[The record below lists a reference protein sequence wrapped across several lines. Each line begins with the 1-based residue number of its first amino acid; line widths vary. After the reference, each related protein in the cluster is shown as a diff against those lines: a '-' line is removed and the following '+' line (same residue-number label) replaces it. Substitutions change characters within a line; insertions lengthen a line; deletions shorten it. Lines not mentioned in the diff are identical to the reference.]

1 MGTDY
6 TNDYLGRMK
15 RFLLG
20 VWMLMSLG
28 GTALGQ
34 DFSLEKGWKFYR
46 GDAKG
51 AERPDFDDSHWETVR
66 IPHDWAIYGPF
77 SDNNDRQ
84 TVRIEQNGEKEA
96 TTKTG
101 RTGGLP
107 YTGIG
112 WYRCELPTLGE
123 LYDRVAYLEFDGA
136 MSHARVYVNGAE
148 VAYRPYG
155 YVPFWTE
162 VTKHLTTGRNVL
174 AVRLENKEQSSR
186 WYPGAGLYRNVTLRV
201 KGTLSVQPWSI
212 SITTPEAYTGYAKV
226 HIRGSF
232 RAEWSGAQYEV
243 RTYFLGPKGDT
254 VKAELFRPVETT
266 QVRRPSPTQKVV
278 VGDNP
283 FDMAYVLDRPKLWS
297 PESPSLYTAITELVL
312 GKRVIELGRER
323 IGIRSIDFSKAYGF
337 RLNEKVR
344 KLKGVCLHHDLGPL
358 GAAVN
363 KAALKRQLTILKD
376 LGVDAIRTTHNP
388 PAPELIKLADEMGF
402 FTIVE
407 AFDEWKTPKVKNGY
421 AADFDAWAEQDVA
434 NMVQRFRNSP
444 SVILWSIGNEVPDQW
459 AEGGVERAKRLQ
471 AVCHREDPSRR
482 VTAGMDQYEAV
493 MKNGFAAAL
502 DVAGF
507 NYKPHKYREA
517 LAQLPV
523 GFLYGSET
531 ASTVSSRGV
540 YEFPALIGK
549 NVTHP
554 DGQSSSYDLEYCW
567 WSQLPE
573 DEWAQQDSI
582 LQVMG
587 EFVWTGFDYLGEPT
601 PYDEKWP
608 SHSSYFGICD
618 LAGLPKDRYYL
629 YRSRW
634 NTAKPTLHALP
645 HWTWPGREGQTT
657 PVYVYTSYPKAELF
671 VNGKSQGVRTF
682 AKTGNR
688 QDRYRLRWNEVVYQ
702 PGNLEVVAYN
712 AQGKEAERRVVQTAG
727 KPAALR
733 LEADRTRL
741 KADGKDLAFVT
752 VSVVDADG
760 NLCPQAADELRFA
773 VTGAGS
779 YRAAANGDPTCLT
792 AFHEPKLKAFSG
804 KLVVLVQ
811 AAEQAGPI
819 TLTVTGAGLKEGVVG
834 LVVE

>member
-1 MGTDY
+1 MKTNY
-6 TNDYLGRMK
+6 TNDYLGSMK

-20 VWMLMSLG
+20 VWILMSLG

-34 DFSLEKGWKFYR
+34 DFLLEKGWKFHH
-46 GDAKG
+46 GEAAG
-51 AERPDFDDSHWETVR
+51 AEQPGYDDSRWEAVR

-107 YTGIG
+107 YAGIG
-112 WYRCELPTLGE
+112 WYRCELPPLGE
-123 LYDRVAYLEFDGA
+123 LYDRIAYLELDGA

-155 YVPFWTE
+155 YVPFWAE

-186 WYPGAGLYRNVTLRV
+186 WYPGAGLYRNVHLQIRKAPCVEPWRTRV
-201 KGTLSVQPWSI
+201 CM
-212 SITTPEAYTGYAKV
+212 PEVTANYAKV
-226 HIRGSF
+226 EIQGAFRMEWAGASYRIR
-232 RAEWSGAQYEV
+232 V
-243 RTYFLGPKGDT
+243 RFESPAGDT
-254 VKAELFRPVETT
+254 LRTGLFRPVKPTKLYPP
-266 QVRRPSPTQKVV
+266 PSPVRTIAGENLYDNTYVV
-278 VGDNP
+278 EK
-283 FDMAYVLDRPKLWS
+283 PKLWS
-297 PESPSLYTAITELVL
+297 PEEPNLYTMVTEVQL
-312 GKRVIELGRER
+312 GNRVVELDRQR
-323 IGIRSIDFSKAYGF
+323 IGFRLLDFSKAYGF
-337 RLNEKVR
+337 RLNGKPR

-363 KAALKRQLTILKD
+363 KAALRRQLTILRD

-388 PAPELIKLADEMGF
+388 PAPELIELADEMGF

-421 AADFDAWAEQDVA
+421 AADFDAWAEEDIR
-434 NMVQRFRNSP
+434 NMVRRFRNSP

-471 AVCHREDPSRR
+471 AICHREDPSRR
-482 VTAGMDQYEAV
+482 VTAGMDQYDAV
-493 MKNGFAAAL
+493 MKNGFSAAL
-502 DVAGF
+502 DVPGF

-517 LAQLPV
+517 NAQLPQ

-540 YEFPALIGK
+540 YEFPAVIGK
-549 NVTHP
+549 NMTHP

-573 DEWAQQDSI
+573 EEWVQQDS
-582 LQVMG
+582 LKYVLG

-634 NTAKPTLHALP
+634 NTDKPTLHVLP

-671 VNGKSQGVRTF
+671 VNGKSQGVRSF

-702 PGNLEVVAYN
+702 PGKLEVVAYN
-712 AQGKEAERRVVQTAG
+712 AQGKGAERRVVQTAG

-741 KADGKDLAFVT
+741 KADGKDMAFVT
-752 VSVVDADG
+752 VSVVDAEG
-760 NLCPQAADELRFA
+760 NLCPQATEELQFA
-773 VTGAGS
+773 VSGAGS

-792 AFHEPKLKAFSG
+792 PFHEPKLKAFSG
-804 KLVVLVQ
+804 KLVVLVR
-811 AAEQAGPI
+811 AAEQPGPI
-819 TLTVTGAGLKEGVVG
+819 TLTVSGAGLKEGVVE
-834 LVVE
+834 LVGE